1 MGLLHT
7 LVTGWS
13 GSLCGV
19 PIPSKHFAPTYTFR
33 GGGHCWWCEHI
44 FVGRPGFDVCW
55 LTSGAPGLV
64 LVQGHYIVVDLR
76 GGAIFPHPMEWSIF
90 AATRLSFQVRNGTGR
105 FPCAMPPAKLVVHT
119 LPTHR
124 LLGAAR

>member
-1 MGLLHT
+1 MGCLSQANISPPRIHF
-7 LVTGWS
+7 
-13 GSLCGV
+13 GV
-19 PIPSKHFAPTYTFR
+19 AVIA
-33 GGGHCWWCEHI
+33 GGVNF
-44 FVGRPGFDVCW
+44 FVGRPGFYGCW

-124 LLGAAR
+124 LLVAAR

>member
-1 MGLLHT
+1 MDEP
-7 LVTGWS
+7 LVYQLS
-13 GSLCGV
+13 R
-19 PIPSKHFAPTYTFR
+19 H
-33 GGGHCWWCEHI
+33 GHH
-44 FVGRPGFDVCW
+44 
-55 LTSGAPGLV
+55 
-64 LVQGHYIVVDLR
+64 IVVDLR

-124 LLGAAR
+124 LGFVTLLFVCECLLLVWQPRN

>member
-1 MGLLHT
+1 M
-7 LVTGWS
+7 
-13 GSLCGV
+13 
-19 PIPSKHFAPTYTFR
+19 R
-33 GGGHCWWCEHI
+33 
-44 FVGRPGFDVCW
+44 
-55 LTSGAPGLV
+55 GAPELV

-119 LPTHR
+119 LPTHW
-124 LLGAAR
+124 LLVAAWLLVGGCCWCGNPGLIRYAFGVITFFVCGLLVNLHSDCLQI